1 MPGKVPAFLSSMI
14 RRGPQG
20 DLPENAVLH
29 RGHTVG
35 LTLWGESAEV
45 QGAEL
50 EQSEDAIISIS
61 NCRVGEFNGAP
72 TSRSFFASPVS
83 LEHST
88 QASLQRCLVS

>member
-1 MPGKVPAFLSSMI
+1 MPGH
-14 RRGPQG
+14 RC
-20 DLPENAVLH
+20 

-72 TSRSFFASPVS
+72 TSRSP
-83 LEHST
+83 LH
-88 QASLQRCLVS
+88 LL

>member
-1 MPGKVPAFLSSMI
+1 M
-14 RRGPQG
+14 
-20 DLPENAVLH
+20 
-29 RGHTVG
+29 G

-72 TSRSFFASPVS
+72 TNSLASPAT
-83 LEHST
+83 LST
-88 QASLQRCLVS
+88 YAGIAEMPGILMTLCHCMRLQGTVCKGAEAG

>member
-1 MPGKVPAFLSSMI
+1 MPDTLGAVQRRCTERTLSC
-14 RRGPQG
+14 
-20 DLPENAVLH
+20 

-72 TSRSFFASPVS
+72 TCRSPLHLLSP
-83 LEHST
+83 
-88 QASLQRCLVS
+88 

>member
-1 MPGKVPAFLSSMI
+1 M
-14 RRGPQG
+14 
-20 DLPENAVLH
+20 
-29 RGHTVG
+29 G

-72 TSRSFFASPVS
+72 TSRSFLHLLSP
-83 LEHST
+83 
-88 QASLQRCLVS
+88 